1 MKFEVWGQYTHWYH
15 IQIFFKNEGK
25 MFFPIILKV
34 PTTVCLRWCIYIG
47 YSCASQEKEQ
57 EDCAA
62 FFFLEMTKTTS
73 KQTFFTVQ
81 KCSYSSILWC
91 RSGQTSA
98 CRASTNCPSLSS
110 VYDTSRFLWLIG
122 ITGKIP
128 QTNTCSQYLISRKLK
143 SNKQRTQ

>member
-1 MKFEVWGQYTHWYH
+1 
-15 IQIFFKNEGK
+15 

-73 KQTFFTVQ
+73 KQTFFMYRTAYTAASYGVVQ
-81 KCSYSSILWC
+81 DRQVHAELAP
-91 RSGQTSA
+91 TA
-98 CRASTNCPSLSS
+98 PASVQSMTLRDFCDS
-110 VYDTSRFLWLIG
+110 
-122 ITGKIP
+122 
-128 QTNTCSQYLISRKLK
+128 
-143 SNKQRTQ
+143 